1 MIPSGIRFSL
11 TDFVVVSDAGL
22 MSRTNIR
29 LLKSAGYKFI
39 LGGRIKKEAGVIKDW
54 LFSLNPQDGVIH
66 ERLMGNDDRIIV
78 SYSAKRASKD
88 AFNRQKGIERL
99 QKAYKSGKITKKSIN
114 QRDYNKFL
122 KVEKDIA
129 VTIDY
134 TNLDKNIH
142 L

>member
-66 ERLMGNDDRIIV
+66 ERLMGNEDRIIV

-88 AFNRQKGIERL
+88 AKWDGWKSYVTNTECQPNEVISQYRGLWVVERAFRVSKGTLESRPMSAYTCRL
-99 QKAYKSGKITKKSIN
+99 
-114 QRDYNKFL
+114 
-122 KVEKDIA
+122 
-129 VTIDY
+129 
-134 TNLDKNIH
+134 
-142 L
+142 